1 MFPDLDLK
9 FKLFPVSILWH
20 KVVTENLH
28 GVINN
33 HFEKM
38 EVSSLALWDFSLVL
52 VLSDDNFFLVLT
64 QILISKIL
72 CFDFRLTTWWKDGF
86 R

>member
-33 HFEKM
+33 HFRENGSFIIGF
-38 EVSSLALWDFSLVL
+38 VGFLFGVGSLS
-52 VLSDDNFFLVLT
+52 
-64 QILISKIL
+64 
-72 CFDFRLTTWWKDGF
+72 
-86 R
+86 